1 VKEFDVVARV
11 DTPEDVE
18 YIPPRRR
25 AAVRAAGVA
34 ARVARRVPKRRINH
48 VKPLKG
54 FTLPTGIR
62 REKAELPV
70 ENRSIVIVNETA
82 DNTTTFFMA

>member
-1 VKEFDVVARV
+1 M
-11 DTPEDVE
+11 
-18 YIPPRRR
+18 
-25 AAVRAAGVA
+25 
-34 ARVARRVPKRRINH
+34 
-48 VKPLKG
+48 KPLKG

-82 DNTTTFFMA
+82 ITQQPSYGLDGWCVGCLPARGGAMVANASGIC